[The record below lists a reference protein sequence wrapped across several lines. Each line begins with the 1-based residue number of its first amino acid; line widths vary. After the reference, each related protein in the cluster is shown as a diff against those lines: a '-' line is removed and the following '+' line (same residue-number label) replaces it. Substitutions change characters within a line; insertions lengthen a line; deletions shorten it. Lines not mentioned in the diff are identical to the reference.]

1 VVRNLWYRNRVIEAK
16 DIPLFDMP
24 LLETGDT
31 DMEGRSFGQEAERA
45 ERDAYEIGFEAGEKA
60 GLAMGEQKAM
70 VLIERI
76 EALIRELTALRAA
89 IIKELEPQVV
99 ELAVAIARKIILRE
113 LTINPD
119 EIVEMTKEA
128 MMRLDRTGPISIRI
142 NPSLH
147 DLFMRHKPELL
158 NIHPDVVFEV
168 DPSAPLHGA
177 VVMGDAGDVITDVDE
192 QLRNL
197 IREMGERLGSD

>member
-1 VVRNLWYRNRVIEAK
+1 MWYKKRVIEVK

-24 LLETGDT
+24 LLKGIST
-31 DMEGRSFGQEAERA
+31 DIDDQSFGQEAERT

-70 VLIERI
+70 VLIERLD
-76 EALIRELTALRAA
+76 ALIRELTTLRAA
-89 IIKELEPQVV
+89 IVMELEPQIV
-99 ELAVAIARKIILRE
+99 ELAVSIARKIILRE

-128 MMRLDRTGPISIRI
+128 VMRLDRTGQISIKI

-168 DPSAPLHGA
+168 DPSAPLYGT
-177 VVMGDAGDVITDVDE
+177 VVMGHAEDVITDVDE